1 MEHLKHHKTGEPVS
15 AEWLEESFYQGETQD
30 YEDAQDTLFKHYI
43 LTEMKQHIERQD
55 YGEEHQGKHVADAI
69 PDVFC
74 DDYPAPQIP
83 GRNNTPSISRSL
95 WVYGQK
101 FFPNHE
107 GRIWAMYD
115 QDVISRTAQAIEVYP
130 ACESTRFDGRRVR
143 ISFDTWEEGGV
154 TQFEVVAVAKTATP
168 YDGQMTDR
176 SISRQ
181 LPAGFDA
188 HATLSQLVEQVMRQA
203 YTAERHLLAGN

>member
-1 MEHLKHHKTGEPVS
+1 MAHLRHHKTGEPVS

-30 YEDAQDTLFKHYI
+30 YEDAQDILFKHYI
-43 LTEMKQHIERQD
+43 LTEMKQHVERQD
-55 YGEEHQGKHVADAI
+55 YGEEHRGKHVAGAI

-95 WVYGQK
+95 WVYGQR

-107 GRIWAMYD
+107 GRRWAMYE
-115 QDVISRTAQAIEVYP
+115 QDVISRAAQAIEVYP

-143 ISFDTWEEGGV
+143 ISFDAWEQDGEPR
-154 TQFEVVAVAKTATP
+154 FEVVVAGKTAAP
-168 YDGQMTDR
+168 YEGLMKDR
-176 SISRQ
+176 SVSRE
-181 LPAGFDA
+181 LPAEFDA
-188 HATLSQLVEQVMRQA
+188 QAVLSQLVERVAREA
-203 YTAERHLLAGN
+203 YMVERSLLESN